1 MLLFLSLLATAQAGT
16 MQVHMLDVGQGD
28 SILLQTPAGKNILID
43 AGKKGAL
50 VYKQLAT
57 LGVRELELV
66 VTSHAHTDH
75 MGGMEAVVRHIPIAL
90 YLDSGL
96 PHTTD
101 SYASLMEALVEV
113 GVSHRNAEWGEIIT
127 LDDGITVK
135 VLWPGNSYL
144 RGTRSD
150 LNSNSVVLQIDH
162 GEDCFLFMGD
172 AEDPTEVEVSRGGV
186 PQCDVLKV
194 AHHGS
199 DHSSSAAF
207 LRQVDPDIALISS
220 GEDNRYGHPGEL
232 TLETLQRQEVAIY
245 RTDFWGQITLASTG
259 QGIQV
264 SDGRPW
270 WSPNGGA
277 PALLPVTPPVTVP
290 GAPSLPQPVEDP
302 MPPSAAALSGIR
314 NVEDRA
320 QDTGSEST
328 EKKSRRNQS
337 RRNERR
343 ERN

>member
-1 MLLFLSLLATAQAGT
+1 MLPLFWPTLLSLLDPAHAGT

-28 SILLQTPAGKNILID
+28 AILLQTPAGKNLLID
-43 AGKKGAL
+43 AGKRGAR
-50 VYKQLAT
+50 VHEQLGT

-75 MGGMEAVVRHIPIAL
+75 MGGMEDVVRNLPIGL

-101 SYASLMEALVEV
+101 SYASLMTALEEERVP
-113 GVSHRNAEWGEIIT
+113 HRRAEWGEVIA
-127 LDDGITVK
+127 LDDGITVT

-150 LNSNSVVLQIDH
+150 LNSNSVVLQVDH

-172 AEDPTEVEVSRGGV
+172 AESPTEVEVSRGGV

-199 DHSSSAAF
+199 DHSTSPAF

-220 GEDNRYGHPGEL
+220 GEGNRYGHPGEL
-232 TLETLQRQEVAIY
+232 TLENLQRQKVEIY
-245 RTDFWGQITLASTG
+245 RTDFWGQITLSSTG
-259 QGIQV
+259 QGIEV

-270 WSPNGGA
+270 WSPKGAELGQVTA
-277 PALLPVTPPVTVP
+277 PASLPDP
-290 GAPSLPQPVEDP
+290 GAPVPSTPEPAAA
-302 MPPSAAALSGIR
+302 PSAAALSGVR
-314 NVEDRA
+314 NVEERA
-320 QDTGSEST
+320 QEGGSASNDS
-328 EKKSRRNQS
+328 KKSRRTK
-337 RRNERR
+337 RRRR
-343 ERN
+343 D

>member
-1 MLLFLSLLATAQAGT
+1 MVVPFILLSLLGTASAGT

-28 SILLQTPAGKNILID
+28 AILLQTPAGKNLLID
-43 AGKKGAL
+43 AGKKGAK
-50 VYKQLAT
+50 VYEQLGT

-75 MGGMEAVVRHIPIAL
+75 MGGMEDVVRRLPVAL

-101 SYASLMEALVEV
+101 SYASLMRALEERDVP
-113 GVSHRNAEWGEIIT
+113 HRRAEWGEVIE

-150 LNSNSVVLQIDH
+150 LNSNSVVLQVDH

-172 AEDPTEVEVSRGGV
+172 AESPTEVEVSRGGV

-232 TLETLQRQEVAIY
+232 TLEALQRQKVAIY
-245 RTDFWGQITLASTG
+245 RTDFWGQITLSSSG
-259 QGIQV
+259 QGIEV

-270 WSPNGGA
+270 WSPETREA
-277 PALLPVTPPVTVP
+277 VP
-290 GAPSLPQPVEDP
+290 LAPSVPSTPLPAPEP
-302 MPPSAAALSGIR
+302 LAHPSAASLSGVR

-320 QDTGSEST
+320 KDAGPESSD
-328 EKKSRRNQS
+328 KSPRRKS

-343 ERN
+343 WRN